1 MELRQIVIPPYPE
14 LPVVQKREEFLRLLK
29 EHRVI
34 IVQADTGSG
43 KSTQLPKFL
52 LEAALHAHGRIGV
65 TQPRRIAALSIADRL
80 REELKDET
88 LVCTKIR
95 FLEEGSADAP
105 LKVMT
110 DGILLQEYRKDRHLR
125 QYGAI
130 LLDEA
135 HERSLN
141 IDILLGILRSV
152 VEHRPEFR
160 LIVASATLDAKLFQ
174 EFFPGSAILEAEGR
188 LFPVQVEYRPPEE
201 RKNAKSRGD
210 SGLLDDAEHA
220 ILDLLGDYPD
230 NLLCFLPTERDIQ
243 DLSDDLRGQLDEKR
257 YEILPLFGRLSP
269 ADQRKVFRS
278 SGKIKV
284 VLATNIAETSLTI
297 PGIAYVVDTGLARVS
312 RYNAQS
318 RIQGLPVEDIS
329 QASAR
334 QRTGRAGRV
343 KPGRCIR
350 LYSEKDLRD
359 RTPYTDPEIRRS
371 NLANVVLQLRS
382 LGLSLDAFPFLQ
394 PPPRSAFRGAY
405 RQLHELGALEQ
416 PESDARVT
424 RLGQEMAKLPMD
436 VALSAVLLRARELS
450 VLQPA
455 LIVTAAL
462 SIQDPRI
469 TPMEGTDR
477 DKARECHRK
486 HGGNRSDF
494 ISLVR
499 IWNHVHKNWEKG
511 SSLNKLRKLCE
522 ENWLHFL
529 RMREWMDLYE
539 QFGRILQV
547 DYLGRVCGLETFHR
561 DNLHIA
567 LLGGF
572 LGGIARRDIEN
583 SCYRIVGGREGHL
596 FPGSD
601 VYGKSPEW
609 VFAAEVRE
617 TSRVFLAKSA
627 EIKPEWII
635 QVAEDFCTR
644 RWHDPTWNPERGFV
658 EAVEEVSFR
667 GMVISRGN
675 RVDFARVDPD
685 ACAQIF
691 WREAVVE
698 GNIPRPF
705 VFMENNFRVLEH
717 LRATEARLRRWGLAP
732 TENMVAE
739 YYRTIAPTVTSLPSL
754 KAWIAENTEK
764 RLSFTVQ
771 TWMSPEDLKNAPALS
786 LAAGKATTNVG
797 EALRRAKLRDSE
809 KPKTLQDGGT
819 LESFTIEGVRVTGEL
834 VFDRNHVRDGL
845 RLELP
850 LALWAKLTPARLAR
864 QVSQWRGWIL
874 DALYEE
880 IPGPSRKKFDAER
893 ENLEDQWIDAMGEHS
908 EASPLVLLLDV
919 FRTLP
924 GAAEISVHVQPQK
937 DTHLR
942 LHLDI
947 QDRQSNRNVSFELSP
962 EYNAAQVFLQGRR
975 DFYPERAHAAV
986 LPICQTPWKLPHGL
1000 VYAFGAAHPGDGVL
1014 QLRYGLLDPSWAAFW
1029 AERSAALPQEPWS
1042 GPLCELLQ
1050 DRLQVLVLLGA
1061 KPVADWIPLDKRWL
1075 LGTLLTTA
1083 SGWDSKYLSQ
1093 RLERFS
1099 GLEGLQGRRLGDFGD
1114 LGKGVSDEPER
1125 VRLALTRNCMDSA
1138 LLGADAF
1145 VYAWNQLRDCSLR
1158 IRKSNRLETRWKE
1171 FAELHDSAE
1180 SLEDRMAL
1188 ASAFCNGEAPGP
1200 WGISSLEDFREW
1212 RVLRE
1217 ETEEEHPRRW
1227 KTLRERFRPWLGSNS
1242 LPAQRRQELRETLTR
1257 LEMAKVEWQ
1266 QGILEELALDAL
1278 ASELQHGELRKPQT
1292 AEEDEEEKVTI
1303 DALQK
1308 LRAKFKGK

>member
-1 MELRQIVIPPYPE
+1 MEARPILIPPYPD
-14 LPVVQKREEFLRLLK
+14 LPVVQKREEFLRLLQ
-29 EHRVI
+29 EHRVV

-80 REELKDET
+80 REELKNDA
-88 LVCTKIR
+88 LVSTRIR

-105 LKVMT
+105 IKVMT
-110 DGILLQEYRKDRHLR
+110 DGILLQEYRKDRFLR

-141 IDILLGILRSV
+141 IDILLGILRGV

-201 RKNAKSRGD
+201 RKNAKARGD

-220 ILDLLGDYPD
+220 ILDLLTAYPD

-243 DLSDDLRGQLDEKR
+243 DLSEDLRSQLDEKR

-278 SGKIKV
+278 SGKVKV

-343 KPGRCIR
+343 KPGHCIR
-350 LYSEKDLRD
+350 LYSESDLGD
-359 RTPYTDPEIRRS
+359 RPPYTDPEIRRS

-382 LGLSLDAFPFLQ
+382 LGLSLDEFPFLQ

-436 VALSAVLLRARELS
+436 VALSAVLLRARDLG

-469 TPMEGTDR
+469 TPMEGPER

-494 ISLVR
+494 MSLVR
-499 IWNHVHKNWEKG
+499 VWNHVHKNWEKG
-511 SSLNKLRKLCE
+511 SSLNKLRKVCE

-547 DYLGRVCGLETFHR
+547 DFLDRACGLETFHR
-561 DNLHIA
+561 DNLHIS

-617 TSRVFLAKSA
+617 TSRVFLAKAA
-627 EIKPEWII
+627 EIRPEWII

-675 RVDFARVDPD
+675 RVDFARVDRD

-691 WREAVVE
+691 WRDAVVE
-698 GNIPRPF
+698 GNMPRPF
-705 VFMENNFRVLEH
+705 VFMENNMRVLEH

-732 TENMVAE
+732 SENMVAE
-739 YYRTIAPTVTSLPSL
+739 YYRNIAPEVTSLHSL
-754 KAWIAENTEK
+754 KKWIAANTEK

-771 TWMSPEDLKNAPALS
+771 TWMNDDDLRNAPALS
-786 LAAGKATTNVG
+786 LAAGKATHRLG
-797 EALRRAKLRDSE
+797 DALQKARKADANTSKA
-809 KPKTLQDGGT
+809 LQDGGT
-819 LESFTIEGVRVTGEL
+819 LETFTIEGVRVTGEL

-864 QVSQWRGWIL
+864 QVPQWRGWIL
-874 DALYEE
+874 DSLYEE
-880 IPGPSRKKFDAER
+880 IPGPARKRLDPER
-893 ENLEDQWIDAMGEHS
+893 ENLEDQWIDAMGEQS

-919 FRTLP
+919 FRSLP
-924 GAAEISVHVQPQK
+924 DAHEISVHIQPQK

-947 QDRQSNRNVSFELSP
+947 QDRQCNRSVSFELSP
-962 EYNAAQVFLQGRR
+962 EYNAAQVFLQGRK
-975 DFYPERAHAAV
+975 DFYPERAHTAIAPV
-986 LPICQTPWKLPHGL
+986 CLIPWKLAHGL
-1000 VYAFGAAHPGDGVL
+1000 VYTFGAPHGKEDTL
-1014 QLRYGLLDPSWAAFW
+1014 QMRYGLMDTAWAQFW
-1029 AERSAALPQEPWS
+1029 AERSAQLPAEPWT
-1042 GPLCELLQ
+1042 GPLCEIFL
-1050 DRLQVLVLLGA
+1050 DRLQVLALLGA
-1061 KPVADWIPLDKRWL
+1061 KPVADWLPLEKRWL
-1075 LGTLLTTA
+1075 LGSLLCTA
-1083 SGWDSKYLSQ
+1083 AGWDPKALGQ

-1099 GLEGLQGRRLGDFGD
+1099 GLEGLQGRKLGDFRD
-1114 LGKGVSDEPER
+1114 LGRGTADEPER

-1138 LLGADAF
+1138 LLGAEAF
-1145 VYAWNQLRDCSLR
+1145 VYAWNQLRDCTLR
-1158 IRKSNRLETRWKE
+1158 IRRSQKLEARWKE
-1171 FAELHDSAE
+1171 FSELHDLAE
-1180 SLEDRMAL
+1180 SLEDRLAL
-1188 ASAFCNGEAPGP
+1188 ASAFANGEAPGP
-1200 WGISSLEDFREW
+1200 WGISGFEDYREW
-1212 RVLRE
+1212 RVLRQEAE
-1217 ETEEEHPRRW
+1217 ESHPRRW
-1227 KTLRERFRPWLGSNS
+1227 KTLRERFRPWLGSKN
-1242 LPAQRRQELRETLTR
+1242 LPANRRQELRETLTR
-1257 LEMAKVEWQ
+1257 LEMAKVDWQ

-1278 ASELQHGELRKPQT
+1278 ASELQGSELRKPQNG
-1292 AEEDEEEKVTI
+1292 EDEETETVTE

-1308 LRAKFKGK
+1308 LRAKFKGR